1 MRLTKCEFWIKN
13 LIVVLS
19 TVLGVYLA
27 AYTNLETATEFETVR
42 VDRDKDMRF
51 SLPQEIN
58 HSISAFKK

>member
-1 MRLTKCEFWIKN
+1 M
-13 LIVVLS
+13 IVVLS

-27 AYTNLETATEFETVR
+27 AYTNLEIATEFETVS
-42 VDRDKDMRF
+42 VDRDNDMRS